1 MENKKWPKETPALTV
16 VFWGIILSRNGMDLL
31 INENTHHILSL
42 PVGINYKLP
51 VKKEKL
57 YSCCSKVQLFFDKE
71 YVITS
76 GKKTLNSKLLC
87 LVSLTSYGGS
97 CMIFYKFWILHD
109 LSWSFTNSWSEW
121 SHVLLG
127 ILDTSYLFL
136 YKFLIQVVLSSLS
149 CVSVSWRTAWH

>member
-1 MENKKWPKETPALTV
+1 
-16 VFWGIILSRNGMDLL
+16 MDLL

-87 LVSLTSYGGS
+87 LVSLTSYCAFLIGV
-97 CMIFYKFWILHD
+97 ILHD
-109 LSWSFTNSWSEW
+109 LLQILDQSDLMFFWGFLIQVISSFTNS
-121 SHVLLG
+121 
-127 ILDTSYLFL
+127 
-136 YKFLIQVVLSSLS
+136 
-149 CVSVSWRTAWH
+149 

>member
-1 MENKKWPKETPALTV
+1 
-16 VFWGIILSRNGMDLL
+16 MDLL

-109 LSWSFTNSWSEW
+109 LSWSFTNS
-121 SHVLLG
+121 
-127 ILDTSYLFL
+127 
-136 YKFLIQVVLSSLS
+136 
-149 CVSVSWRTAWH
+149 